1 MNQVPLLVVTTDIY
15 IYIYI
20 YGIVKGANLK
30 FRKPHQAE

>member
-1 MNQVPLLVVTTDIY
+1 MNQVPLLVVTTD